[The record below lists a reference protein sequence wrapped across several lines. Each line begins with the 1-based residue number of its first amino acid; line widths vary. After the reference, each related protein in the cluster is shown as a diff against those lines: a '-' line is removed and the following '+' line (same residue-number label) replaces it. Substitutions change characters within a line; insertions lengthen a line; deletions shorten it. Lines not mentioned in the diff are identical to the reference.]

1 MLDDFFLRAIIAGIC
16 VALIAGPLGCFV
28 IWRRLSYFG
37 DTLSHASLL
46 GVAVAILLETNF
58 TFSIFVVSGAVS
70 LFLIYLRVKTSLPS
84 DALLGLLAHSVLA
97 VGIVVLG
104 FMTWV
109 RIDLLSLLFGDILAV
124 SVTDIWLIFFGGIL
138 VLLTLAAIWR
148 PLFADTVSPDLA
160 EAEGMRPKLVRI
172 IFTLMLAL
180 VISVS
185 IKIVGVLL
193 ITGLLIIPAAAARNL
208 ASGPIQMA
216 FISMI
221 TGSIA
226 VVCGLFSSLTWDTSS
241 GPSIVV
247 TALVLFILTLLP
259 LNRIRSVLGNYSE
272 RLSIRGIKQ

>member
-124 SVTDIWLIFFGGIL
+124 SVTDIWLIFFGGINVYL
-138 VLLTLAAIWR
+138 QEKSAFFRNTPWLIDRLLDTPSLLNSLSKFSASTSAKD
-148 PLFADTVSPDLA
+148 LGSLTVSMLKG
-160 EAEGMRPKLVRI
+160 ENGRQKKELEKLVQWLKNDYMPDI
-172 IFTLMLAL
+172 IQLTNSMFSGMAAQLKSQLNVP
-180 VISVS
+180 VICGFQGED
-185 IKIVGVLL
+185 IFLDQL
-193 ITGLLIIPAAAARNL
+193 IEPYKSEAI
-208 ASGPIQMA
+208 
-216 FISMI
+216 
-221 TGSIA
+221 
-226 VVCGLFSSLTWDTSS
+226 
-241 GPSIVV
+241 
-247 TALVLFILTLLP
+247 TLLRERT
-259 LNRIRSVLGNYSE
+259 NDIDGFFASCNY
-272 RLSIRGIKQ
+272 